1 MSFDS
6 IPPGL
11 WPFEVLLKVLSPEA
25 RASIRRRGTWRNPGG
40 ATLRPGSVTPLW
52 NRLVTEAS
60 PLLKRR
66 GEKAQLA
73 RLLGVHRQAVNEY
86 FVRRTR
92 MPDAERTLL
101 LQDWLRARQEG
112 RRPGR

>member
-1 MSFDS
+1 MTLPARLQSLEALVALFS
-6 IPPGL
+6 PAAKASARLRGL
-11 WPFEVLLKVLSPEA
+11 P
-25 RASIRRRGTWRNPGG
+25 RNPGG
-40 ATLRPGSVTPLW
+40 ATLRPGPATPLW
-52 NRLVTEAS
+52 NRLVAQVR

-86 FVRRTR
+86 FVSASR

-101 LQDWLRARQEG
+101 LLEWLPARKRG
-112 RRPGR
+112 RRPAW

>member
-1 MSFDS
+1 MAFNST
-6 IPPGL
+6 PPGL
-11 WPFEVLLKVLSPEA
+11 WPFAVLLEVLSPEA
-25 RASIRRRGTWRNPGG
+25 RASVRRRSSRKNPGG
-40 ATLRPGSVTPLW
+40 ATLRPGSGTPLW
-52 NRLVTEAS
+52 ERLVKDVQ
-60 PLLKRR
+60 PLLQRR

-101 LQDWLRARQEG
+101 LQEWLKARRRG
-112 RRPGR
+112 KRPGW

>member
-1 MSFDS
+1 MAAFSTPYS
-6 IPPGL
+6 L
-11 WPFEVLLKVLSPEA
+11 RPFEDLLKILSADA

-40 ATLRPGSVTPLW
+40 TTLRPGSGTPLW
-52 NRLVTEAS
+52 NRLVAAVQ
-60 PLLKRR
+60 PLLKAR

-86 FVRRTR
+86 FVSRTR

-101 LQDWLRARQEG
+101 LQEWLRV
-112 RRPGR
+112 RRSGKRPAW